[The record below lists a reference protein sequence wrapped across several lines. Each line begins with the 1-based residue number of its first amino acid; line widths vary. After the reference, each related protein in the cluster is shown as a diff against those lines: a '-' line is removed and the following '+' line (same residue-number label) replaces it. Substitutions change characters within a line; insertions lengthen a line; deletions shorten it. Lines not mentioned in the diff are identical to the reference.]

1 MLDVKVKTTGS
12 QTVAYVSKQAPYA
25 QIPEAM
31 GQLYSW
37 VEQHGLQPAG
47 MPAGVYLDDPQTADA
62 NAARWEVRTPVV
74 GDPPESEEPGGVGIK
89 HLEPH
94 LVASV
99 MYRGEY
105 QGIAPTYDDLGNWVA
120 SHGYEVVGPAEE
132 LYYSDPAT
140 TKPEEYL
147 TEIRFP
153 VARH

>member
-1 MLDVKVKTTGS
+1 MLDVQLKTTGS
-12 QTVAYVSKQAPYA
+12 QTVAYVSMHGPYA

-37 VEQHGLQPAG
+37 VEEHGLQPAG
-47 MPAGVYLDDPQTADA
+47 MPVGVYLDDPQSVDA
-62 NAARWEVRTPVV
+62 SMARWEVRTPVV
-74 GDPPESEEPGGVGIK
+74 GDPPVIAEPNGLGVK
-89 HLEPH
+89 RVEPH

-99 MYRGEY
+99 MYRGDY
-105 QGIAPTYDDLGNWVA
+105 DQIAPTYGELGEWVE
-120 SHGYEVVGPAEE
+120 SHGYEVVGPPEE

-140 TKPEEYL
+140 TRPEEYL